1 MGEGIRIHYGYTH
14 RDRLI
19 YPSLFPLSPCVSLSR
34 LQGGWMQLS
43 VPEVK
48 APHWAEDAAA
58 VGLEVWWYCW
68 CPSEQ
73 KVSMS
78 ETHNSILMSHSLL
91 IF

>member
-1 MGEGIRIHYGYTH
+1 MGEGIRIHYGHIH
-14 RDRLI
+14 RLRLI
-19 YPSLFPLSPCVSLSR
+19 HPPLFPSFSLSR
-34 LQGGWMQLS
+34 LQGGCTLLS

-48 APHWAEDAAA
+48 APRWVEDAAA
-58 VGLEVWWYCW
+58 VVLEVWWCCCW
-68 CPSEQ
+68 CPAEQ